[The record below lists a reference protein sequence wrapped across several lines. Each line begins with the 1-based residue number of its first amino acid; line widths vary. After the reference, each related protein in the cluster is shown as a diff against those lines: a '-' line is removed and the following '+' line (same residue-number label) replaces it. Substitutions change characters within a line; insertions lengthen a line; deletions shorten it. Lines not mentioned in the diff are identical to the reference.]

1 MMYREKIIQN
11 YIDGYNSFAI
21 NKMVAD
27 FDDNIKFENIQNGQI
42 NFSLEGLE
50 AFRQQAESAKSYFTT
65 RQQIIKSIKHLD
77 NKTEIEVDYNAVL
90 AMDLPNGM
98 KRGQELKLTG
108 KSVFE
113 FAEKKITKLTDI
125 S

>member
-1 MMYREKIIQN
+1 MMYRERIIHN
-11 YIDGYNSFAI
+11 YINGYNSFAI
-21 NKMVAD
+21 DKMVAD

-42 NFSLEGLE
+42 NLSLEGVE
-50 AFRQQAESAKSYFTT
+50 AFKQQAESAKSYFVT

-77 NKTEIEVDYNAVL
+77 NITEIEVDYKAVL

-98 KRGQELKLTG
+98 KSGQELMLTG

-113 FAEKKITKLTDI
+113 FADNKINKLTDI

>member
-42 NFSLEGLE
+42 NLSLEGVE

-98 KRGQELKLTG
+98 KSGQELKLTG

-113 FAEKKITKLTDI
+113 FADNKITKLTDI